1 MLRMQQKLT
10 TKDSHQT
17 YRGNFRTE
25 KKTPQNT
32 RVVKSA
38 ITSEKWLPPTSEV
51 KPVIFCTLL
60 Q

>member
-38 ITSEKWLPPTSEV
+38 ITTEKKTPQNTRVV
-51 KPVIFCTLL
+51 K
-60 Q
+60 